1 MGRNSLY
8 PQLEKT
14 LLFINNIEKIYGKI
28 LKAKRKIIFLVKNFF
43 TKRDYDRFS
52 IKFYQENDI
61 DVEIW
66 DITSL
71 LEKKDYEKLIKPYDQ
86 IKTDYVKQID
96 NIQEI
101 EDRLKDLNHKVLVS
115 VHLVYNLQ
123 SFKVF
128 RLLSK
133 YKKNFILY
141 GISSPGFLFY
151 RYEDKNFFYKI
162 RYFRKYLNFNFLYNY
177 FINFILR
184 NVNPRIFGIN
194 CATYLIVGGAIY
206 LKKKNNLVD
215 KTTKIIWTHQKNYDL
230 FLKNKNNNY
239 EKAGKKYIAF
249 IDQAVPFHNEL
260 ISMNI
265 KMNAEEYYSSLEN
278 FFVLIKEKYNMEV
291 KICAHPRDPD
301 KISKYIKKFVVEKD
315 KTIENIKNCSF
326 VICHDSIAINFAV
339 MYEKPIL
346 FIYNNVLEN
355 VKNFDHL
362 NFIKRYAKLF
372 KKKPINIDKIG
383 NLDINR
389 ELKIDKKCYDEYFKN
404 YIKFKG
410 ENKFQCETIKDLV
423 YSL

>member
-133 YKKNFILY
+133 YKTNFILY
-141 GISSPGFLFY
+141 ETSSPGFLFY
-151 RYEDKNFFYKI
+151 RYEDKNFFYKLT
-162 RYFRKYLNFNFLYNY
+162 YLRKYLNFNFLYSY
-177 FINFILR
+177 FIN
-184 NVNPRIFGIN
+184 
-194 CATYLIVGGAIY
+194 
-206 LKKKNNLVD
+206 
-215 KTTKIIWTHQKNYDL
+215 
-230 FLKNKNNNY
+230 
-239 EKAGKKYIAF
+239 
-249 IDQAVPFHNEL
+249 
-260 ISMNI
+260 
-265 KMNAEEYYSSLEN
+265 
-278 FFVLIKEKYNMEV
+278 
-291 KICAHPRDPD
+291 
-301 KISKYIKKFVVEKD
+301 
-315 KTIENIKNCSF
+315 
-326 VICHDSIAINFAV
+326 
-339 MYEKPIL
+339 
-346 FIYNNVLEN
+346 
-355 VKNFDHL
+355 
-362 NFIKRYAKLF
+362 
-372 KKKPINIDKIG
+372 
-383 NLDINR
+383 
-389 ELKIDKKCYDEYFKN
+389 
-404 YIKFKG
+404 
-410 ENKFQCETIKDLV
+410 
-423 YSL
+423 